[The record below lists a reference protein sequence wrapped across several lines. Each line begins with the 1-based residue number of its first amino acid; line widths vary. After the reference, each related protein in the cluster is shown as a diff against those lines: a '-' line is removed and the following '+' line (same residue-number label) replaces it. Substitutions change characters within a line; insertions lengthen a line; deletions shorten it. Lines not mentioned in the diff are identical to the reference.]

1 LRAQIGGLALAPL
14 ALSGLDFHPMRR
26 PVPATSSKTA
36 QQFASSVFHEF
47 KGPQVR
53 SCRKQSRFIHP
64 FSSLPPLNA
73 IKKIAHTPAARTRS
87 TTKVCIFKPLCF
99 RTTFWPANLWATRH
113 DNPLGC
119 FLLASSSIE
128 SRFEVAVAV
137 DDKERGRQPKRP
149 LHVCALELL
158 ELVPQFIKR
167 LFCMLIQMAADLQFH
182 FGNF

>member
-1 LRAQIGGLALAPL
+1 MNSKAL
-14 ALSGLDFHPMRR
+14 
-26 PVPATSSKTA
+26 K
-36 QQFASSVFHEF
+36 SVLVANN
-47 KGPQVR
+47 PD
-53 SCRKQSRFIHP
+53 FIHP

-128 SRFEVAVAV
+128 ARFEVAVAV

-149 LHVCALELL
+149 LHVCASELL
-158 ELVPQFIKR
+158 ELVPQFIKPPFLHAHPNGR
-167 LFCMLIQMAADLQFH
+167 QFAISLRQPANRVAA
-182 FGNF
+182 

>member
-1 LRAQIGGLALAPL
+1 MNSKAL
-14 ALSGLDFHPMRR
+14 
-26 PVPATSSKTA
+26 K
-36 QQFASSVFHEF
+36 SVLVANN
-47 KGPQVR
+47 PD
-53 SCRKQSRFIHP
+53 FIHP

-128 SRFEVAVAV
+128 LRFEVAVAV

-149 LHVCALELL
+149 LHVSALELL

-167 LFCMLIQMAADLQFH
+167 LFCMLIQMAGDLQFH